1 MSTKLLS
8 VILGLAAITQSLQI
22 LDGTSKPADQTQ
34 GDDANEEE
42 LDNLLGELE
51 VIRKDLQEIE
61 LENQELAKEKNFLD

>member
-1 MSTKLLS
+1 MTTKLLS
-8 VILGLAAITQSLQI
+8 VILGLAAITNSLQI